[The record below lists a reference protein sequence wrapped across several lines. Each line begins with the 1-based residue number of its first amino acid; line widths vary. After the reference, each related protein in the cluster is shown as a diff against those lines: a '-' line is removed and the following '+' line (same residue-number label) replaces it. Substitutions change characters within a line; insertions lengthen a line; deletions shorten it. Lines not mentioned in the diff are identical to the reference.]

1 VTLAQIESW
10 MQEDEPIPDDLLE
23 QTRARIAE
31 WNELGKGLCDAFVG
45 VAERVATPA

>member
-1 VTLAQIESW
+1 VTLEQIESW
-10 MQEDEPIPDDLLE
+10 MQEDEPIPAGLLD
-23 QTRARIAE
+23 QTRERIGA